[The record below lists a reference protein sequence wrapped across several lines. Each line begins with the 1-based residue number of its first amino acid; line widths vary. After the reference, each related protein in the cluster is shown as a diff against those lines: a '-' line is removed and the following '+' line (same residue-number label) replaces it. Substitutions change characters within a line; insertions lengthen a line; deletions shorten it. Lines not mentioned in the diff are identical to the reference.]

1 MTDHDGL
8 LSRVKALVR
17 STVHVVLAVGV
28 LLPFE
33 ASICHA
39 RVQDWAAAEAES
51 VGLDA
56 GLIDALV
63 GEAEAGSF
71 RNLHSLLVV
80 KGGRLV
86 VEEYFGDLGAD
97 DLHYTASVTKSVSTI
112 LLGMAM
118 ERGLLPGLDDGVLD
132 MPLSELLPEYAQ
144 ALSKDPAKAGMTLR
158 HVLSMTGGLEWDE
171 DSFPYN
177 DPRNDWVRVRGAE
190 DPLELIFQQ
199 PMASEPGTDFV
210 YSGGMSTVVGYL
222 LERATDGHPRKFA
235 EEELFQPLGITE
247 YQWWDLGGGLIDVPG
262 GLNLRP
268 RGMAKI
274 GQLMLNGGLWDGK
287 RIVSEEWVAE
297 TSRRHI
303 SNVGSPDYA
312 LHWWCGDFHYR
323 ARSTYLYMAS
333 GHGGQKIF
341 VVPDFDMV
349 IVLTHQVFGNPFGEL
364 NNLSILSRY
373 LLPAADPTVT
383 EEVPLQLAPE
393 VLSSYAGEYRGPRG
407 SFRVDVVDGALRLSG
422 EGSPPMM
429 IEPVGEA
436 RFRGY
441 VEGLLE
447 VYFEF
452 NLDEEGVAVG
462 GRATFGFTDDVI
474 ERIR

>member
-17 STVHVVLAVGV
+17 STLHLVLAVGV
-28 LLPFE
+28 LLLFE

-71 RNLHSLLVV
+71 RNLHGLLVV

-132 MPLSELLPEYAQ
+132 MPLSELLPEYSQ
-144 ALSKDPAKAGMTLR
+144 ALSQDPAKAGMTLR

-268 RGMAKI
+268 RDMAKI

-407 SFRVDVVDGALRLSG
+407 SFHVDVVDGALRLSG
-422 EGSPPMM
+422 EGSPPMT

-452 NLDEEGVAVG
+452 DLDEEGVAQG

>member
-1 MTDHDGL
+1 M
-8 LSRVKALVR
+8 
-17 STVHVVLAVGV
+17 VLAGAV

-39 RVQDWAAAEAES
+39 EVQQWAAAEAES
-51 VGLDA
+51 AGLDA
-56 GLIDALV
+56 GLIDALG
-63 GEAEAGSF
+63 GEADAGSF

-118 ERGLLPGLDDGVLD
+118 ERGLLPGLDDGALD
-132 MPLSELLPEYAQ
+132 RPLSELLPEYSE
-144 ALSKDPAKAGMTLR
+144 ALSLDSAKAGMTLR

-171 DSFPYN
+171 DSFPYD
-177 DPRNDWVRVRGAE
+177 DPRNDWFRVRYAD

-222 LERATDGHPRKFA
+222 LERATDGHPRRFA
-235 EEELFQPLGITE
+235 EEDLFGPLEITDYE
-247 YQWWDLGGGLIDVPG
+247 WWDLEGGLIDVPG
-262 GLNLRP
+262 GLHLRP
-268 RGMAKI
+268 RDMAKI

-297 TSRRHI
+297 TTRRHI
-303 SNVGSPDYA
+303 RNPDSPDYA

-349 IVLTHQVFGNPFGEL
+349 IVLTHQVFDNPFGEL

-373 LLPAADPTVT
+373 LLPAADSTIT
-383 EEVPLQLAPE
+383 EEVPLRLAPE
-393 VLSSYAGEYRGPRG
+393 VLSSYVGEYRNARGP
-407 SFRVDVVDGALRLSG
+407 FQVDVVEGALRLSG
-422 EGSPPMM
+422 EGSPPVM

-441 VEGLLE
+441 VAGLLE

-452 NLDEEGVAVG
+452 ELDEEGVAQG
-462 GRATFGFTDDVI
+462 GRAICGFRNDVF
-474 ERIR
+474 ERIP